1 MPARQGEIRKLTSI
15 EKRTGQILILLLLTS
30 LWLQSWPVSLGLI
43 LGGGVAI
50 LNFHWLWRI
59 MEKMIFDKKKIY
71 CLQVLVKFFALLAG
85 IFFVLRFIEVNF
97 IAFVV
102 GISTLLPAILWVII
116 QESLRAEG
124 KANG

>member
-1 MPARQGEIRKLTSI
+1 MRQGEIRKLTSI
-15 EKRTGQILILLLLTS
+15 EKRTAQILILLLLTT

-59 MEKMIFDKKKIY
+59 MEKMVFDKKRIHG
-71 CLQVLVKFFALLAG
+71 LQVLVKFFALLAG

-102 GISTLLPAILWVII
+102 GISTLLPGILWVII